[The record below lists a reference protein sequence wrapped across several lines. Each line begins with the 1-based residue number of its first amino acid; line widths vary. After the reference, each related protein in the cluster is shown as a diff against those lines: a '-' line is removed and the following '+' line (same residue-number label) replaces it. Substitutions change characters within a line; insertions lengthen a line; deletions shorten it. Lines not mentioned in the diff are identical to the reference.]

1 LYSVQVNKLR
11 ERAEDEDGNK
21 IKRFVLACVQCCWV
35 CIQKYI
41 EFLTKMTVIAMSITG
56 EAFCTSGRNTHALL
70 RRNDLDGIVLDA
82 FTRFI
87 LTLFTLAVGLGLG
100 LSAWAF
106 APHNVAK
113 ALGMITFTLT
123 VGVCGAQSGMI
134 LSISN
139 AHYMCYILDLESKT
153 TPTPATEK
161 IHELYGQAV
170 DRCRCARCDHS
181 HGHQTSAY
189 GGRPASMKGEPMSG
203 SDGSE

>member
-1 LYSVQVNKLR
+1 MNKLR

-153 TPTPATEK
+153 TPTPSTEK